1 MRYFVTF
8 VTLFCFLVNAN
19 CQEQSLPEKSPAN
32 MNIGLGFGLDY
43 GGFGGRFTFLPSD
56 RIALFG
62 AVGYNLV
69 GLGFNGGVNFRI
81 SPQKKICPFIGAMY
95 GYNGAIKVSGSMD
108 VKEAYYGPSFS
119 FGTEIWSFLKNNYF
133 NIELILPLRP
143 SAFKTDY
150 EDLKDMGVE
159 FKVPSIPIAF
169 SLGYHFA
176 F

>member
-1 MRYFVTF
+1 MKYFVTF
-8 VTLFCFLVNAN
+8 VTVFCFLINAD
-19 CQEQSLPEKSPAN
+19 CQEQSLTEKPPAN

-43 GGFGGRFTFLPSD
+43 GGFGGRFTFLPTD

-62 AVGYNLV
+62 AVGWNV
-69 GLGFNGGVNFRI
+69 IGLGFNGGVNFRI

-95 GYNGAIKVSGSMD
+95 GYNGAIKVTGSMD
-108 VKEAYYGPSFS
+108 FKEAYYGPSFA
-119 FGTEIWSFLKNNYF
+119 FGTEIWSFLKNKYF

-143 SAFKTDY
+143 SEFKTDY
-150 EDLKDMGVE
+150 DELKDMGVE